1 MSIFYCLTIDCT
13 MLDLCSIL
21 ILVAGSFWS
30 ERSLHLT
37 AEHITSFSLLLVNFF
52 CSGNYSFITFAFFLN
67 SFEAALICFCHLD
80 TVVHVYSNN
89 ILWNHFVHRNK
100 SSIAVSGHVRLAIL
114 LFIFAILCF
123 CRMSRPDSARSR
135 AAWSSSGR
143 DNDAFQASTFGSRAS
158 ELLAVFSLN
167 SYLHFLT
174 VCLWL
179 MGNEK
184 RIYTHFWI
192 LRLNGKT
199 PDNYMYLHVL
209 VKWNLIKCT

>member
-1 MSIFYCLTIDCT
+1 
-13 MLDLCSIL
+13 MLDLRSIL
-21 ILVAGSFWS
+21 ILVTGSFWS
-30 ERSLHLT
+30 ERSLYLT
-37 AEHITSFSLLLVNFF
+37 GEHFTFSPLLANIF

-67 SFEAALICFCHLD
+67 SFEAALIYSCHWD
-80 TVVHVYSNN
+80 TIVHVYSNN
-89 ILWNHFVHRNK
+89 ILWNHFVYRNK
-100 SSIAVSGHVRLAIL
+100 SSIAVSGFVRLAIL
-114 LFIFAILCF
+114 LFISAIFCF

-158 ELLAVFSLN
+158 ELLPVFSLN

-184 RIYTHFWI
+184 RIYTNFWI

-199 PDNYMYLHVL
+199 PDICIYMY
-209 VKWNLIKCT
+209 W

>member
-13 MLDLCSIL
+13 MLDLRSIL
-21 ILVAGSFWS
+21 ILVTGSFWS

-37 AEHITSFSLLLVNFF
+37 AEHFTFSPLLVNFF
-52 CSGNYSFITFAFFLN
+52 CSGNYCFITFAFFLN

-100 SSIAVSGHVRLAIL
+100 SSIAVSGFVRSAIL
-114 LFIFAILCF
+114 LLIFAISCF

-158 ELLAVFSLN
+158 ELS
-167 SYLHFLT
+167 
-174 VCLWL
+174 
-179 MGNEK
+179 
-184 RIYTHFWI
+184 
-192 LRLNGKT
+192 
-199 PDNYMYLHVL
+199 PVL
-209 VKWNLIKCT
+209 S